1 MDVIRD
7 MIQSVRVMK
16 KRQIFGQIVS
26 LGLIVTSA
34 LMIWKFLMVMSN
46 SESPVVVVLSGS
58 MEPSFRRGDIL
69 FLWMQ
74 SEQFSVGDIVVFK
87 IDQREI
93 PIVHRVHRVCVITYM
108 LFAKSPRHG
117 SRRYQRGDGDVDLLT
132 KGDNNMVRACAAP
145 ALRHSQARAG

>member
-1 MDVIRD
+1 MLSLR
-7 MIQSVRVMK
+7 SMK
-16 KRQIFGQIVS
+16 KRQVFGQIIS

-34 LMIWKFLMVMSN
+34 LMIWKFLMVISN

-74 SEQFSVGDIVVFK
+74 AEQFAIGDIVVFK

-93 PIVHRVHRVCVITYM
+93 PIVHRVHRVCVSYKTFTSSCTRSVIDSVMTQVP
-108 LFAKSPRHG
+108 AQ
-117 SRRYQRGDGDVDLLT
+117 RR
-132 KGDNNMVRACAAP
+132 
-145 ALRHSQARAG
+145 

>member
-1 MDVIRD
+1 METVRD
-7 MIQSVRVMK
+7 MMQSLRSMK
-16 KRQIFGQIVS
+16 KRQVFAQVVS

-34 LMIWKFLMVMSN
+34 LMIWKFLMVISN

-74 SEQFSVGDIVVFK
+74 AEQIAVGDIVVFK

-93 PIVHRVHRVCVITYM
+93 PIVHRVHRVCVAI
-108 LFAKSPRHG
+108 KVWC
-117 SRRYQRGDGDVDLLT
+117 SRSVSDSVVQVSAQRRRRRSAD
-132 KGDNNMVRACAAP
+132 
-145 ALRHSQARAG
+145 